1 MPLKKPTPVRMPAR
15 RQNTPGKRPVPK
27 RNGLRNGHGV
37 RRSPLKAT
45 PGQAG
50 LRAHGQHRRPVARR
64 AVGNGLRN
72 GQGARKS
79 PLKVTPG
86 LRAHGQ
92 RQRPAVRVMG
102 NGARNARGARKS
114 PGKHRRPAARVMGNG
129 VRNARGARKSP
140 GKVNTGLRAHGR
152 HQKPTARAGMGNGAR
167 KAHGAKKLPLKP
179 NAGQRAHGQH
189 QKPTARAGMGNGARK
204 AHGAKKLPLK
214 PNAGQRAHGQH
225 QKPTARRGIGN
236 GVARNVMK
244 SIGIHPRKNRAVP
257 RHGQPKNYSGKLR
270 NQIRKSLRP
279 AARNMKN
286 AAPGLDARKRPHQNK
301 SNKRGDPGPKR
312 PLPRGGASGLR
323 HNINRHMKSFR
334 HQVRPRKELRR
345 HGKAKLPQN
354 PLRQN
359 RQRLMKPLRPNPRPG
374 MGRVPLPVRQHQSA
388 RRNLALRNLMAGRKP
403 VLQYP
408 RQPAPRLPVPD
419 YLAAPR
425 RIPFPRRLMNSIR
438 PQGRYPAPPRDIGRI
453 PVGGVENRRP
463 NRAPVISSMI
473 AGVSRFL
480 SPRAPAPPPQ
490 YYPDQD
496 TEYDLPNI
504 GGLAISEDGVPDGY
518 SDIQDDYYTDDQAY
532 DDQNYD
538 PDDDGEYDSFNEDD
552 DYGVEDDEAEEEW
565 R

>member
-1 MPLKKPTPVRMPAR
+1 MPLRKPPPVRMPAR
-15 RQNTPGKRPVPK
+15 RQNTPGKRPGPK

-64 AVGNGLRN
+64 GVGSGLRN

-79 PLKVTPG
+79 PLKATPK

-92 RQRPAVRVMG
+92 RQRPAARVMG
-102 NGARNARGARKS
+102 NGARNAHGARKS
-114 PGKHRRPAARVMGNG
+114 PGKVNTGIRAHGQHRRPAARVMGDG

-140 GKVNTGLRAHGR
+140 LKANPALRAHGR
-152 HQKPTARAGMGNGAR
+152 HQKPSARAGMGNGAR
-167 KAHGAKKLPLKP
+167 KAHGAKNLPLKP
-179 NAGQRAHGQH
+179 NAGQRTHGQH
-189 QKPTARAGMGNGARK
+189 QKPI
-204 AHGAKKLPLK
+204 
-214 PNAGQRAHGQH
+214 
-225 QKPTARRGIGN
+225 ARRGIGN
-236 GVARNVMK
+236 GVARNVIK
-244 SIGIHPRKNRAVP
+244 SIGLHARKNGAVP

-270 NQIRKSLRP
+270 SRIRKSLRP

-286 AAPGLDARKRPHQNK
+286 AAPGLDARKRPHQDK
-301 SNKRGDPGPKR
+301 SNKRGDSGPKR

-334 HQVRPRKELRR
+334 HQVRSRKELRL

-354 PLRQN
+354 PPRRN
-359 RQRLMKPLRPNPRPG
+359 RQRLMKPPRPNPRPG
-374 MGRVPLPVRQHQSA
+374 LGRVPLPVRQHQSA
-388 RRNLALRNLMAGRKP
+388 KRNLALRNLMAGRKP

-408 RQPAPRLPVPD
+408 RQPAPRLPVPHH
-419 YLAAPR
+419 LAAPR
-425 RIPFPRRLMNSIR
+425 RIPLPRRLMNSIR
-438 PQGRYPAPPRDIGRI
+438 PQGRYPAPPRGIGGVH
-453 PVGGVENRRP
+453 VGGVENRRP
-463 NRAPVISSMI
+463 NRAPVISSMF

-490 YYPDQD
+490 HYPDQD
-496 TEYDLPNI
+496 TEYDLPDI
-504 GGLAISEDGVPDGY
+504 GGLTTRDDGFSDGY
-518 SDIQDDYYTDDQAY
+518 SDIQDDYYTDDQSY

-538 PDDDGEYDSFNEDD
+538 PDDNGEYDSFNEDD
-552 DYGVEDDEAEEEW
+552 DYDYGAEDDEAEEEW